1 MSYIRFK
8 TKVGTIAKTLKI
20 DKEMYYWM
28 KQNGLVVNRTLNY
41 ALQSYERALQTD
53 VIKPTEHTVVGRR
66 IRRQN
71 PDALIAISARLRR
84 DLLEYLEMNSLTVN
98 GSVNE
103 ALEWLFLDTD
113 TYCVQH
119 GKPAP
124 WLAQLTK

>member
-8 TKVGTIAKTLKI
+8 TKVGTISKTLKI

-66 IRRQN
+66 NRRKN

-84 DLLEYLEMNSLTVN
+84 DLLEYLEMNNLTVN

-103 ALEWLFLDTD
+103 AIEWLILDANV
-113 TYCVQH
+113 YSVEH
-119 GKPAP
+119 GNPAP
-124 WLAQLTK
+124 WLERLTK